1 MAEKTTKST
10 PTAPAA
16 GPTMEELVSLTKRRG
31 FIFQTSE
38 IYGGL
43 AGFWDYGPYG
53 TELASNIKQAWWQ
66 AFVWR
71 HTNIVGLDSAIIQ
84 NPQLWQASGHVDT
97 FVDPMIDC
105 KHCKHRFRADHVAGF
120 ETKNLKEYDEA
131 LKDKPCPNCGKVGTF
146 TPARTFQMMFKTYV
160 GPVEDAANTAYLR
173 PETAGGIFAQFANVL
188 ETSRQKLPFGIA
200 QIGKAFR
207 NEITP
212 GDFIFRVR
220 ELEQMELEYF
230 IRSEQQEAEYQ
241 RWRQFCMDWLL
252 GLGLKKANLSF
263 HEHADDERAHYAAA
277 SVDINYAYPFGSKEL
292 YGIAN
297 RTDFDLKQQSRAS
310 GKDLSYFDQE
320 ANEKFIPYVIEPSV
334 GVGRLVLALIHS
346 AYHEEEVNGEKRVV
360 LQFHPDIAPVKVAIL
375 PLSKKPEL
383 SKLAGEVFD
392 AIAGHWRVEY
402 DETQSIGRRYRRQD
416 EIGTPLCVTVDFE
429 SLNDKQVTIR
439 HRDTLKQVRVPIA
452 KLADHIAG
460 QLKNF

>member
-1 MAEKTTKST
+1 MAAKTNT
-10 PTAPAA
+10 
-16 GPTMEELVSLTKRRG
+16 PTMEELVSLTKRRG

-53 TELASNIKQAWWQ
+53 TELVKNIKDAWWK
-66 AFVWR
+66 AFVWK
-71 HTNIVGLDSAIIQ
+71 HANIVGLDTAIIQ
-84 NPQLWQASGHVDT
+84 NPKLWKASGHVDT
-97 FVDPMIDC
+97 FVDPMVDC
-105 KHCKHRFRADHVAGF
+105 KNCKHRYRADHVADF
-120 ETKNLKEYDEA
+120 ETKDLKEYDRA
-131 LKDKPCPNCGKVGTF
+131 LLKIKCPNCGKIAW

-160 GPVEDAANTAYLR
+160 GPVEDDANAAYLR

-188 ETSRQKLPFGIA
+188 ETSRQKIPFGIA

-230 IRSEQQEAEYQ
+230 IRSEQQDEEYK
-241 RWRQFCMDWLL
+241 RWRQYCWDFLL
-252 GLGLKKANLSF
+252 QIGLNEDNLNWYE
-263 HEHADDERAHYAAA
+263 HEKDERAHYAAA
-277 SVDINYAYPFGSKEL
+277 SVDIQYAYPFGKKEL
-292 YGIAN
+292 WGIAN
-297 RTDFDLKQQSRAS
+297 RTDFDLTQQAEAS
-310 GKDLSYFDQE
+310 GKDLSVFDE
-320 ANEKFIPYVIEPSV
+320 AEGKRFTPNVIEPSV
-334 GVGRLVLALIHS
+334 GVGRLGLALLHS

-360 LQFHPDIAPVKVAIL
+360 LKFSPEVAPVKVAVL

-383 SKLAGEVFD
+383 SKLGGEVFEV
-392 AIAGHWRVEY
+392 IAGNYRTEY

-429 SLNDKQVTIR
+429 SLEDKSVTIR
-439 HRDTLKQVRVPIA
+439 NRDTLKQVRVKIKDLPSAIA
-452 KLADHIAG
+452 QELA
-460 QLKNF
+460 KF